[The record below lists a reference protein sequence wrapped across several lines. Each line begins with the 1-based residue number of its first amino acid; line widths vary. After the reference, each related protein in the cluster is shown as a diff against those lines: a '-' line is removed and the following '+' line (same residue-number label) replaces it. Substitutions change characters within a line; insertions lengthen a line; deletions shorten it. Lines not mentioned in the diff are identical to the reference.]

1 MIVTVS
7 TVSPERTEYVNMDT
21 SEKTLLSLPYSDDFE
36 YADYPEDYLSSR
48 GYAPRYTT
56 DEGGA
61 FEVEVSDS
69 GNYLVQQITQDIR
82 AKDWGW
88 TPDPVTTLGDDRW
101 YNYSVAVNVSFDP
114 AEDKSANYVGAGLRY
129 TLACNAYS
137 GYWLRLYEDGNWKLK
152 SDNTDRAS
160 GKIEGFDGSASHS
173 LKIEAEGVV
182 IRAYIDGAQ
191 VTEYDSSDALIGAG
205 RAALYSSY
213 NKNRFGDLTI
223 EPVGDNTY
231 ITRYDNTDACFEY
244 EGEWEHNT
252 MSSFKNYKRTISK
265 GKVDSVLTVSFDG
278 TGFALTGETGGE
290 TVLSVSI
297 DGGEA
302 EIKGIYKTGSR
313 GTSYLCS
320 GLENTHHTAKI
331 TVAMGD
337 YSVDGMEV
345 IGGEVLLPE
354 EEPVEEIPEETEAS
368 ATDETTAENAG
379 SKKISP
385 AAVAGVAGGI
395 AAAAAAAAAIAV
407 TVKKKKK

>member
-1 MIVTVS
+1 M
-7 TVSPERTEYVNMDT
+7 RT
-21 SEKTLLSLPYSDDFE
+21 
-36 YADYPEDYLSSR
+36 AAGSSSQ
-48 GYAPRYTT
+48 TT
-56 DEGGA
+56 P
-61 FEVEVSDS
+61 
-69 GNYLVQQITQDIR
+69 T
-82 AKDWGW
+82 
-88 TPDPVTTLGDDRW
+88 
-101 YNYSVAVNVSFDP
+101 
-114 AEDKSANYVGAGLRY
+114 
-129 TLACNAYS
+129 
-137 GYWLRLYEDGNWKLK
+137 
-152 SDNTDRAS
+152 

-191 VTEYDSSDALIGAG
+191 VTEYDSSDTLIGAG

-302 EIKGIYKTGSR
+302 EIKGVYKTGSR

-320 GLENTHHTAKI
+320 DLENTHHTAKI

-368 ATDETTAENAG
+368 VSDETTAENAS

>member
-1 MIVTVS
+1 M
-7 TVSPERTEYVNMDT
+7 
-21 SEKTLLSLPYSDDFE
+21 
-36 YADYPEDYLSSR
+36 
-48 GYAPRYTT
+48 
-56 DEGGA
+56 
-61 FEVEVSDS
+61 
-69 GNYLVQQITQDIR
+69 
-82 AKDWGW
+82 
-88 TPDPVTTLGDDRW
+88 
-101 YNYSVAVNVSFDP
+101 NVSFDP

-137 GYWLRLYEDGNWKLK
+137 GYWLQLYEDGSWKLK

-278 TGFALTGETGGE
+278 TGFALTGETGGG

-302 EIKGIYKTGSR
+302 EIKGVYKTGSR

-354 EEPVEEIPEETEAS
+354 KEPVEEIPEETETS

-395 AAAAAAAAAIAV
+395 AAAAAAAAAAIAV